1 MKRFLAFTLV
11 LWLVFAAKSQL
22 PMDSMQVSLLTC
34 SPGTEVYSLYGHTAL
49 RCRNITRNQ
58 DLVYNYGVFS
68 FQQPHFVWRFILG
81 ECDYMVQPVP
91 WPYFIKEYG
100 ERGST
105 VTEQVLNFSSIE
117 ANRLA
122 MLLYVNSLP
131 ENCQY
136 RYNFLYN
143 NCTTKVRDM
152 IERAADG
159 TLEYPQFDEKKT
171 YRQILHEYTAV
182 DPWAS
187 EGNDLL
193 LGQDVDTLL
202 TDRAAM
208 FAPEY
213 MMNYAEDALI
223 RAENNDYRQL
233 VKKTYIHNPLKPSP
247 EVETLPFTP
256 IQFSAT
262 LLIFALLVVGVE
274 YKFHFMWWGWDVML
288 MLIQGL
294 AGCLLVFMFLFSE
307 HPGVGS
313 NWLVLLLN
321 PLPLF
326 ALPKVVKSAY
336 KRQTTRWHSL
346 NFAILTLFIV
356 FSVWIPQDFGDIVVP
371 LALVLLTRPISYNL
385 YFRKKVQ
392 PSKRKIAEK

>member
-143 NCTTKVRDM
+143 NCK
-152 IERAADG
+152 IE
-159 TLEYPQFDEKKT
+159 
-171 YRQILHEYTAV
+171 I
-182 DPWAS
+182 
-187 EGNDLL
+187 
-193 LGQDVDTLL
+193 
-202 TDRAAM
+202 
-208 FAPEY
+208 
-213 MMNYAEDALI
+213 
-223 RAENNDYRQL
+223 
-233 VKKTYIHNPLKPSP
+233 
-247 EVETLPFTP
+247 
-256 IQFSAT
+256 
-262 LLIFALLVVGVE
+262 
-274 YKFHFMWWGWDVML
+274 
-288 MLIQGL
+288 
-294 AGCLLVFMFLFSE
+294 
-307 HPGVGS
+307 
-313 NWLVLLLN
+313 
-321 PLPLF
+321 
-326 ALPKVVKSAY
+326 
-336 KRQTTRWHSL
+336 
-346 NFAILTLFIV
+346 
-356 FSVWIPQDFGDIVVP
+356 
-371 LALVLLTRPISYNL
+371 
-385 YFRKKVQ
+385 
-392 PSKRKIAEK
+392 